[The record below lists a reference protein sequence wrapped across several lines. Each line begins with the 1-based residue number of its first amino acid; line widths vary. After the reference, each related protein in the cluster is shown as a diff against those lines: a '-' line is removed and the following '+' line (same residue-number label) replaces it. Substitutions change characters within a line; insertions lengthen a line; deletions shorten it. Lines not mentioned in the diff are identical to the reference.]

1 MRAPV
6 LRRVEC
12 LCVAEDVVVQLSRS
26 SFRRAPQ
33 LRGRLALVF
42 HPSSSKSRHEVL
54 TAVKDVKSTTII
66 TCVCTCSCS

>member
-1 MRAPV
+1 MCAPV

-42 HPSSSKSRHEVL
+42 HPSPSETWHEVL
-54 TAVKDVKSTTII
+54 TTIKDLKSTTII
-66 TCVCTCSCS
+66 TCACTRSCS

>member
-42 HPSSSKSRHEVL
+42 YPSPSETRHEVL
-54 TAVKDVKSTTII
+54 TAIKDVKSTTIV
-66 TCVCTCSCS
+66 TCVYTCSWS